1 MLPAK
6 LIVTLCIAL
15 AAYFILIL
23 LFLKHRAIELR
34 YTLLW
39 IFSGIAMGIMILF
52 PQTFRAFI
60 NLLGI
65 TGTMNGLFIF
75 FIGMLIMICMS
86 LTSIVSRQANKL
98 RTLTQELAILEKRIR
113 ELEEGGKTR
122 THPAHSGQ
130 FPLHDLTQIQPD
142 QDQGV
147 DGQAPLTAQCD
158 RDR

>member
-113 ELEEGGKTR
+113 ELEEDEIGR
-122 THPAHSGQ
+122 AH
-130 FPLHDLTQIQPD
+130 
-142 QDQGV
+142 V
-147 DGQAPLTAQCD
+147 
-158 RDR
+158 